1 MLIKEQCILGIEGTG
16 HSISVGI
23 MDQGIAKG
31 CIYIN
36 AGLPGSAVL
45 LKSIDELL
53 KTCQIEKER
62 LNGICVTLG
71 PGSFTSM
78 RISIAVAE
86 SIGLA
91 LNIPLYGTDVLTLMA
106 ATIPFH
112 KYPIKVIKNAYKGEL
127 YMAEFHI
134 TSGKVVQDLELV
146 LIKPELFFENL
157 QEYDCL
163 LGDGVLKMLED
174 GYDLQSKNV
183 CPDLSFSRQVSGIHV
198 IEHFLEKEVGEPSI
212 VPLEPIYIRLS
223 EAEIN
228 YSKQFGKS

>member
-23 MDQGIAKG
+23 MDQGIVKG
-31 CIYIN
+31 CVFIN
-36 AGLPGSAVL
+36 AGLPGSSVL

-53 KTCQIEKER
+53 KTCQIDKEK

-78 RISIAVAE
+78 RISLAVAE

-106 ATIPFH
+106 ATVPF
-112 KYPIKVIKNAYKGEL
+112 YEFSIKVIKNAYKGEL
-127 YMAEFHI
+127 YLAEFHI
-134 TSGKVVQDLELV
+134 ASGKVVQDSDLV

-157 QEYDCL
+157 QENDLL
-163 LGDGVLKMLED
+163 LGDGVLKMQVD

-183 CPDLSFSRQVSGIHV
+183 CLDLSFGRQVSGIHV
-198 IEHFLEKEVGEPSI
+198 IEHFLEKEVAEPSI

-228 YSKQFGKS
+228 YGKQFGKS

>member
-16 HSISVGI
+16 HSVSIGI
-23 MDQGIAKG
+23 MDQGVAKG

-53 KTCQIEKER
+53 RTCQIAKEKLE
-62 LNGICVTLG
+62 GICVTLG

-78 RISIAVAE
+78 RISLSVAE

-106 ATIPFH
+106 RTIPFYE
-112 KYPIKVIKNAYKGEL
+112 YPIKVIRNAYKGEL
-127 YMAEFHI
+127 YMAEYHI
-134 TSGKVVQDLELV
+134 TSVEVVRDSELAIV
-146 LIKPELFFENL
+146 KPDLFFENL
-157 QEYDCL
+157 KENDLL
-163 LGDGVLKMLED
+163 LGDGILKMQADGFNLE
-174 GYDLQSKNV
+174 SKNV
-183 CPDLSFSRQVSGIHV
+183 RWDLSFNRQVTGIHV
-198 IEHFLEKEVGEPSI
+198 IENFLEKEAKEPSI
-212 VPLEPIYIRLS
+212 KPLEPIYIRLS

-228 YSKQFGKS
+228 YSKQFGKL